1 MLESDVIIRKKL
13 VNDGDAKHSERAIR
27 KFAMALRC
35 SVFDIRCL
43 DDSTGGCTF
52 NERGMSLDA
61 VARVVPKL
69 RHRNANGSGIFIRP
83 CIPFALADDVSAGT
97 IDRML
102 DDELCIA
109 AVIETSPGSHQVWVP
124 LAGPLQPIDEDVCAA
139 ACDRLEELYG
149 TDPGVAHRDSFGRVP
164 GFRNR
169 KPEHDRNGITPLVV
183 ISNRYSGFRG
193 YDRTLLAEARRIVTN
208 NHQHLVERSVGGVH
222 SIHDHSIN
230 ETPDDLGSFEV
241 YQGSR
246 HIISF
251 SATSKDNLFE
261 NWLTE
266 MQATGYELP
275 LRTNN
280 SDTDR
285 SQRDLDILRSMHTAG
300 VPLDTAQAALAV
312 GSDKAQKQG
321 LSYVEHLICT
331 VWGEP

>member
-1 MLESDVIIRKKL
+1 MSIHDALI
-13 VNDGDAKHSERAIR
+13 NDGTAKHSERAIR
-27 KFAMALRC
+27 IFSKAINC
-35 SVFDIRCL
+35 SVFDVRGL

-52 NERGMSLDA
+52 NERGMSIDA
-61 VARVVPKL
+61 IARAIPKL

-83 CIPFALADDVSAGT
+83 CLPFALADDVSAGT
-97 IDRML
+97 VDRML

-124 LAGPLQPIDEDVCAA
+124 LAGPLQPIDEDACAA

-149 TDPGVAHRDSFGRVP
+149 TDPGVAHRDSFGRAP

-193 YDRTLLAEARRIVTN
+193 YDRTLLDEARRIVTN
-208 NHQHLVERSVGGVH
+208 NHQHLVERSVGGVLN
-222 SIHDHSIN
+222 IYDHSIN
-230 ETPDDLGSFEV
+230 DTPDDLGSFEV
-241 YQGSR
+241 CQGSR
-246 HIISF
+246 YIVTF
-251 SATSKDNLFE
+251 SQINTDFLFDR
-261 NWLTE
+261 WLTE
-266 MQATGYELP
+266 MQTAGYELP

-285 SQRDLDILRSMHTAG
+285 SQRDLDVLRSMHTVG